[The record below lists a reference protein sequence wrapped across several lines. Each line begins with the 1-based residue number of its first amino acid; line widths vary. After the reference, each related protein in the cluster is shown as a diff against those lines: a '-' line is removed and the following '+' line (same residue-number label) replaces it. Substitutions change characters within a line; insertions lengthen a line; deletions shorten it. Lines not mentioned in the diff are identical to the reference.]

1 MDKRFTILVVDDDAV
16 NTQLINSALKDEYDI
31 LPAYNGHEAINMLK
45 QYEPD
50 LILLDVMMPD
60 LNGFEVCSI
69 IKADEAFVDIPIIFL
84 TASLE
89 TIEGELHGLELGA
102 IDYLVKPVNLALL
115 KLRIRNH
122 LALKE
127 RNDLVKEQR
136 DLLTRHKE
144 ELAQLLAEQELQ
156 NKQLLETKAALRQSE
171 EMYRTLFEQSPD
183 GIVLWS
189 VPDLRAV
196 QCNTAAQ
203 TLHGYSH
210 EEFTSLTV
218 PDIEAA
224 LNPVEVENTR
234 NTLLRDG
241 VARFDSVH
249 RTKTGELRSMFVS
262 LKTIE
267 LAGQSMIL
275 DIHRDI
281 TERKR
286 AEDALKESEWKFQA
300 LFDNGPIGVAYHS
313 MIYDDS
319 GKAVDYRFIDANEK
333 YIELTGVDPR
343 GKTVL
348 QAFPGIENDPF
359 DWIGTFGDV
368 ARTGESIRFEQYL
381 QPNDRWYDVVGYQ
394 YKPDHFVAAFF
405 EITERKRVE
414 ASLKIFENRQA
425 KMIANIGDVIV
436 IIDQH
441 GINRY
446 KSPNVEK
453 WFGWK
458 PEELVGASAWANVHP
473 DDLASSQKF
482 VSDLVSNPNTTGT
495 TECRYRC
502 KDGSYKWIEITLIN
516 LLDYPEIQGIL
527 GDYHDITERRRFEDE
542 KRAIE
547 QQLQQTQKLE
557 SLGVLAGGIA
567 HDFNNILAIII
578 GHCSLAAMDPETA
591 NKHIPPIEKAADR
604 AAGLCRQMLAYAGKA
619 SFTLTQV
626 NMAALV
632 DEMVQMLKA
641 TTNQNVAIKP
651 DLSTDVPT
659 INGDASQLRQIVMN
673 LIINAS
679 EAIGEAQGV
688 IHVSLTKTAIKA
700 GQSSTD
706 HLGKAIPTGWYVCLE
721 VSDTGCGMD
730 EETRRRIFEPFYTTK
745 FAGRG
750 LGMSAVLG
758 IITAHRGAL
767 QLTSQPGQGTTFTIY
782 LPIETNDPIG
792 DESSE
797 QIAPTPWQGSG
808 TALLVEDEDQVKLVA
823 KAMLEALGFN
833 VIEASNGR
841 EALDLYQNNA
851 TAITLVLT
859 DIGMPIM
866 DGYTLFRELKS
877 LKPELPIIIS
887 SGFGD
892 TVVTT
897 RIPAEEIAGLV
908 SKPYRFDQLRAVLR
922 VVEEGCQ
929 KQE

>member
-1 MDKRFTILVVDDDAV
+1 
-16 NTQLINSALKDEYDI
+16 
-31 LPAYNGHEAINMLK
+31 
-45 QYEPD
+45 
-50 LILLDVMMPD
+50 
-60 LNGFEVCSI
+60 
-69 IKADEAFVDIPIIFL
+69 
-84 TASLE
+84 
-89 TIEGELHGLELGA
+89 
-102 IDYLVKPVNLALL
+102 
-115 KLRIRNH
+115 
-122 LALKE
+122 
-127 RNDLVKEQR
+127 
-136 DLLTRHKE
+136 
-144 ELAQLLAEQELQ
+144 
-156 NKQLLETKAALRQSE
+156 
-171 EMYRTLFEQSPD
+171 MYRTLFEQSPD

-189 VPDLRAV
+189 MPDLKAV

-210 EEFTSLTV
+210 EEFTSLFV
-218 PDIEAA
+218 PDIEASLDPA
-224 LNPVEVENTR
+224 EITHTR
-234 NTLLRDG
+234 NALLQNG

-249 RTKTGELRSMFVS
+249 RTKTGELRHMFVS

-267 LAGQSMIL
+267 LEGQSMIL

-281 TERKR
+281 SERKL
-286 AEDALKESEWKFQA
+286 AEDALKEAEWKFRA

-319 GKAVDYRFIDANEK
+319 GKAVDYRFIDANKK

-359 DWIGTFGDV
+359 DWIGTFGKV
-368 ARTGESIRFEQYL
+368 ARTGEAIHFESYL
-381 QPNDRWYDVVGYQ
+381 QTNNRWYDVVGYQ

-405 EITERKRVE
+405 EITERKLAEKTLQRKQDMLARTESISHIGSWEWDVTTGVVTWSDELFRIVQLNPADGAPSFEDQSQIYHPEDMKELIRVAGIAQNEGTSYEIELHAIRPSGDMRICLARGVGERGSDGKITRLFGSLQDITERKQIE
-414 ASLKIFENRQA
+414 AALRILENRQA
-425 KMIANIGDVIV
+425 KMIANISDVIV

-446 KSPNVEK
+446 KSPNIEK
-453 WFGWK
+453 LFGWK
-458 PEELVGASAWANVHP
+458 PEELVGANAFDNVHP
-473 DDLASSQKF
+473 DDLAVAHEF
-482 VSDLVSNPNTTGT
+482 VDILLREPGATST

-502 KDGSYKWIEITLIN
+502 KDGSYKWIEITLVN
-516 LLDYPEIQGIL
+516 LLDDMEIQGIL

-542 KRAIE
+542 KRAIG

-578 GHCSLAAMDPETA
+578 GHCSLAEMNPDQASE
-591 NKHIPPIEKAADR
+591 HIPTIEKAADR

-619 SFTLTQV
+619 SFTLTQI

-651 DLSTDVPT
+651 DLSTDIPT
-659 INGDASQLRQIVMN
+659 INGDASQLRQVVMN

-679 EAIGEAQGV
+679 EAIGETQGV
-688 IHVSLTKTAIKA
+688 IHITLTKTAITER
-700 GQSSTD
+700 QSISD
-706 HLGKAIPTGWYVCLE
+706 HLSKAIPSGWYACLE
-721 VSDTGCGMD
+721 VTDTGCGMD

-745 FAGRG
+745 FTGRG

-758 IITAHRGAL
+758 IITAHKGAL

-782 LPIETNDPIG
+782 LPIETKEPIG
-792 DESSE
+792 GESNE
-797 QIAPTPWQGSG
+797 QIASTPWQGSG
-808 TALLVEDEDQVKLVA
+808 TVLLVEDEDQVMLVA
-823 KAMLEALGFN
+823 KAMLETLGFK

-841 EALDLYQNNA
+841 EAVDLYQNNSG
-851 TAITLVLT
+851 ISLVLT

-866 DGYTLFRELKS
+866 DGYSLFRELKNIN
-877 LKPELPIIIS
+877 PELPIVIS

-892 TVVTT
+892 TVVTS
-897 RIPAEEIAGLV
+897 RIPSEEIAGLI
-908 SKPYRFDQLRAVLR
+908 SKPYRFDQLRDVLKA
-922 VVEEGCQ
+922 VVEG
-929 KQE
+929 